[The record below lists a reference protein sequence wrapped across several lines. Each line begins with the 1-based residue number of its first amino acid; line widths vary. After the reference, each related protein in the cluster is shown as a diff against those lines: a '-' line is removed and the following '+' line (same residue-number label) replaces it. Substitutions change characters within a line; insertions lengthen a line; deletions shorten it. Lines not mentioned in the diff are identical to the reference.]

1 MSTVTFTD
9 HEDFPAIKVGKW
21 LVEKGFTLAYT
32 DGMKRHSLGPT
43 TKKIGLL
50 FGGPR
55 TFKQVKT
62 LFWGERTEETTKR
75 KFVGLLVLSSN
86 AKWTL
91 NVHGK
96 ENVAQLCDMAQE
108 LSEAF
113 GLYISAG
120 LTEEICWG
128 EVCSDGVCA

>member
-1 MSTVTFTD
+1 MNTVTFTD
-9 HEDFPAIKVGKW
+9 YEDFPVIKVGDW
-21 LVEKGFTLAYT
+21 LVEKGFTLAYY
-32 DGMKRHSLGPT
+32 DGMKRHSLEPT

-50 FGGPR
+50 LGGPR

-75 KFVGLLVLSSN
+75 KFVGLLILSSD

-91 NVHGK
+91 NVHSK
-96 ENVAQLCDMAQE
+96 ENVAPLCDMAQE

-113 GLYISAG
+113 GVDISAG
-120 LTEEICWG
+120 LTEERCWG
-128 EVCSDGVCA
+128 EVYSDGVCA